1 MAAAAAASEI
11 SEELRAGVLTKESLF
26 QRALLAWDAF
36 VRRSI
41 LKEADECCTQ
51 TTFTL
56 NYAAR
61 RSIEKNVQVL
71 TSYAKIVLD
80 IAKDGG
86 LDVFQRTIDDH
97 NYNYS
102 LIQSVADLFFAEGHS
117 VVLIVCWD

>member
-26 QRALLAWDAF
+26 QRSLIAWDAF

-41 LKEADECCTQ
+41 LQEADECCTQ

-56 NYAAR
+56 SYSAR
-61 RSIEKNVQVL
+61 RNIEKNVQIL
-71 TSYAKIVLD
+71 TKYAKIVLD
-80 IAKDGG
+80 IAEDGG
-86 LDVFQRTIDDH
+86 LDVFQRTIVGH
-97 NYNYS
+97 ECNYI
-102 LIQSVADLFFAEGHS
+102 LVQSVADLYFAEDHS